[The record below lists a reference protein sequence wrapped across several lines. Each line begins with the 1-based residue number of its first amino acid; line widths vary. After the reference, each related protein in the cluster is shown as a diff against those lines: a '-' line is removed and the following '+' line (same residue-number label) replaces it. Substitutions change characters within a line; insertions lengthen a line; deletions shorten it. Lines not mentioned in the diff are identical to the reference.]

1 MKEFSKLSME
11 LIEPSNNSLLIW
23 TEHSSEFFCL
33 SVRLSFHLPVCLSV
47 KFWHFHLVFQKHWA
61 NFSLTQSILGRRG
74 FKRLQIKIEAFSQA
88 EIMAYFNTRPFIL
101 LINVSQI
108 SNGALRSLFSFVKQ
122 LKKKSF
128 EFCVCVCLFGVF
140 SSQSRI
146 FHPFGD
152 NTINGEGLQILTY
165 ARHSW
170 PVSSEGS
177 LVCQTY
183 CDTGH
188 PFIMLTSEDT
198 WHSHLMPDVWQW
210 MCHYCINNLGLSRLE
225 FEHPTFRLR
234 GEQSNTLR
242 HHFKKYFFYSLYM

>member
-11 LIEPSNNSLLIW
+11 LIEPSNDSLLIW
-23 TEHSSEFFCL
+23 AEHSSEFFCL

-61 NFSLTQSILGRRG
+61 NFSLTQSTLGRRG

-128 EFCVCVCLFGVF
+128 EFCVCGCLFVWSF
-140 SSQSRI
+140 FRPSRE
-146 FHPFGD
+146 FFTHLETTPSTVKGCKF
-152 NTINGEGLQILTY
+152 
-165 ARHSW
+165 W
-170 PVSSEGS
+170 P
-177 LVCQTY
+177 
-183 CDTGH
+183 
-188 PFIMLTSEDT
+188 MLGT
-198 WHSHLMPDVWQW
+198 LGQW
-210 MCHYCINNLGLSRLE
+210 AVRVRWRAKPTVTRGIRL
-225 FEHPTFRLR
+225 
-234 GEQSNTLR
+234 
-242 HHFKKYFFYSLYM
+242 